1 MENNTVNI
9 SDIIKA
15 LHVIKNECSNHS
27 KCSDCCFYSNDRC
40 NIKYV
45 DPEYWEFESKYIWRA
60 FK

>member
-15 LHVIKNECSNHS
+15 LHVIKDECANHS
-27 KCSDCCFYSNDRC
+27 SCSDCCFL
-40 NIKYV
+40 
-45 DPEYWEFESKYIWRA
+45 